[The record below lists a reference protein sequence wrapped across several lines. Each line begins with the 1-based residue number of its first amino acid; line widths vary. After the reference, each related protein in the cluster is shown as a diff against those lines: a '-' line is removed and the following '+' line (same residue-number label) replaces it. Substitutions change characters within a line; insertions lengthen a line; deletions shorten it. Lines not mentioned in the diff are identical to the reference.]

1 MTALAPPQTGS
12 TALPSQRRSPWVYL
26 TWGVIIV
33 LIAISCGYI
42 TIDMAA
48 LRGLPQSIPHYLYL
62 MFSNPDWSKLQE
74 ALFQTWRSVAMAWIG
89 ALIGVIISTV
99 LGILAA
105 NTVSPSWV
113 RLPLRGI
120 FAIIRAVPEIIIAII
135 ILTVTGL
142 TPFTGALALAI
153 GGVGTHAKWTYEAI
167 ETAPTGPAEAVQ
179 ASGGTLAEMV
189 RWGTW
194 PIVQPEL
201 ASLALYRFEINVR
214 TSAVLGLIGVGGIGD
229 MLTGYTQY
237 RQWDVVGVLLIVVVI
252 ITMTIDAISGALRRR
267 LVAARYQ

>member
-1 MTALAPPQTGS
+1 MS
-12 TALPSQRRSPWVYL
+12 TALPATAPSALPSRSRS
-26 TWGVIIV
+26 WGVGAAWAEILVI
-33 LIAISCGYI
+33 LALSFGYI
-42 TIDMAA
+42 DVNLSA
-48 LRGLPQSIPHYLYL
+48 LKELPANIWHYLVL
-62 MFSNPDWSKLQE
+62 MFSNPDWSKLGE
-74 ALFQTWRSVAMAWIG
+74 ALLQTWRSVAMAWIG
-89 ALIGVIISTV
+89 ALLGVVLSTI
-99 LGILAA
+99 LGVLAA
-105 NTVSPSWV
+105 NTVSPGWV
-113 RLPLRGI
+113 CLPLRAL

-153 GGVGTHAKWTYEAI
+153 GGIGTHAKWTYEAI
-167 ETAPTGPAEAVQ
+167 ETAPTGPAEAVK

-237 RQWDVVGVLLIVVVI
+237 RQWDVVGVLLIVVIV
-252 ITMTIDAISGALRRR
+252 ITMSIDAISGAIRRR
-267 LVAARYQ
+267 IVAAKYT